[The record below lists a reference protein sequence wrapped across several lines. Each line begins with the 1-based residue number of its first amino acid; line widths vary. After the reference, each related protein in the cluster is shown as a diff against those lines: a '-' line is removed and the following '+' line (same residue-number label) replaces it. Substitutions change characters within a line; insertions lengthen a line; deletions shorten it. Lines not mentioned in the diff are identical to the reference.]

1 MNFTGK
7 IKQISPLVSGTSNS
21 GKDWSKQSV
30 LVEEIDKEY
39 PNSMVF
45 EAFNK
50 PLDGLA
56 NGMMVNVDFNAK
68 GSEYNG
74 KLYNLLSIWKIEKAF
89 SGMRSEV
96 QPVTQSEQSED
107 DDDGSGLPF

>member
-21 GKDWSKQSV
+21 GKEWSKQSIW
-30 LVEEIDKEY
+30 VEEIDKEY

-50 PLDGLA
+50 PLDGFA
-56 NGMMVNVDFNAK
+56 VGMIVNIEFNAK

-74 KLYNLLSIWKIEKAF
+74 KLYNSLSIWKIEKAF
-89 SGMRSEV
+89 SEMRAET
-96 QPVTQSEQSED
+96 QPANREEQPEEGYND
-107 DDDGSGLPF
+107 LPF

>member
-7 IKQISPLVSGTSNS
+7 IKQISPLTSGTSNS
-21 GKDWSKQSV
+21 GKDWSKQNIW
-30 LVEEIDKEY
+30 VEEIDKEY

-50 PLDGLA
+50 PLDGFA
-56 NGMMVNVDFNAK
+56 NGMIVNVDFNAK

-74 KLYNLLSIWKIEKAF
+74 KLYNSLSIWKIEKAF
-89 SGMRSEV
+89 SEMRAEL
-96 QPVTQSEQSED
+96 QPQTASQSEQSED
-107 DDDGSGLPF
+107 EISDLSF